1 MARGGSRARSTRRS
15 TSCVRRG
22 VPRDDANWRSLPEGA
37 QISFAAPDWTRQDEA
52 LNQDTVCSSVS

>member
-1 MARGGSRARSTRRS
+1 
-15 TSCVRRG
+15 VRRG

-52 LNQDTVCSSVS
+52 LTKILYRMFIGQLKGDAIKC